1 MEYLVVE
8 NKKDGWHQ
16 MYRLSNIKKIEYG
29 KASKFYNSADIYGN
43 CMRPGDP
50 VIIIHFYDGTS
61 ATFSSN
67 GDEEISFE
75 TKEDRL

>member
-8 NKKDGWHQ
+8 NKKEGWHQ

-29 KASKFYNSADIYGN
+29 KASKFYNRTDIYRN
-43 CMRPGDP
+43 NMRPGDP
-50 VIIIHFYDGTS
+50 VIIIKFYDGEQ

-67 GDEEISFE
+67 GDEEISFVR
-75 TKEDRL
+75 EDTL